1 MDYNI
6 VEGTPPEIHDRGRG
20 PEIKGTRITVFDVMD
35 YHPKYPAAWIA
46 DLFRLPVPHVE
57 LAIRYV
63 DEHRD
68 ELMPAYQKMLDRDAA
83 GNPPHI
89 RALLEET
96 HRRVLARVTPDQRRR
111 FEEIFRD
118 GSAG

>member
-1 MDYNI
+1 MEYNI
-6 VEGTPPEIHDRGRG
+6 VEATPPEIHDRGRG

-35 YHPKYPAAWIA
+35 YHPKYSAEWIA

-57 LAIRYV
+57 VAIRYIE
-63 DEHRD
+63 EHRA
-68 ELMPAYQKMLDRDAA
+68 ELMPQYQKMLDRDAA

-89 RALLEET
+89 RALLEES

-111 FEEIFRD
+111 LQEIFRD
-118 GSAG
+118 GSGG